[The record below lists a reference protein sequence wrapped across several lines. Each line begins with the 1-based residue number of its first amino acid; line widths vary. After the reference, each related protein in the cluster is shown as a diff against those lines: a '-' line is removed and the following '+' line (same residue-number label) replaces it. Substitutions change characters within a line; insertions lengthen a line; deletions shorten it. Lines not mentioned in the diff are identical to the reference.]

1 MKSIKSLPENE
12 EFYTRYAPLINGAKP
27 VSWLGQVLSGI
38 TEFAAFFFMIA
49 AAFYGFGQTVILVFA
64 VIGSTVG
71 VLVLEISKRF
81 FVPYGVRQIVYRR
94 FDGAERFIS
103 ILLICAGAVSLCM
116 SSVVSWVGSKYAVEA
131 IYPEAEQKDKSA
143 IDSLTSA
150 EQAQINDQWTA
161 DSASIAAR
169 YTPQLSAITKAA
181 RSAYSAKNRELS
193 ALESRERK
201 TGQNYSSKKSAIKIE
216 LSEIN
221 ADRDAKLAAIE
232 QQKGAELA
240 ALQLTRSNAI
250 AAIQARQGREWEA
263 IDQFNGASMKK
274 KDKAVASYGGG
285 LAVFCV
291 VADAL
296 LLILC
301 IISEIH
307 KKKSGITEKIVFHAY
322 DHAPGL
328 WDEFNEV
335 IAERFNSWARRK
347 IRGISARTQDPVIP
361 ETAKQIIDY
370 SGIGNTRLNLRVEDG
385 GERQEMVIRAKQ
397 VQQGLPL
404 DNRPPEITIAPIGT
418 QPSKNGHANGS
429 F

>member
-1 MKSIKSLPENE
+1 MKRIKSLPENE
-12 EFYTRYAPLINGAKP
+12 EFYTRYAPLIKGATP
-27 VSWLGQVLSGI
+27 VSWLGQIMSGV
-38 TEFAAFFFMIA
+38 TEFAAFFFMIS
-49 AAFYGFGQTVILVFA
+49 AAFYGFGQTVIIAFA
-64 VIGSTVG
+64 IVGSTVG
-71 VLVLEISKRF
+71 VLVLEIAKRF

-143 IDSLTSA
+143 IDSLTRA
-150 EQAQINDQWTA
+150 EQAQINDRWTA
-161 DSASIAAR
+161 DSAAVAAR
-169 YTPQLSAITKAA
+169 YAPQLSAISKAA
-181 RSAYSAKNRELS
+181 RSAYGAKNRELS

-263 IDQFNGASMKK
+263 IDQFNTTNRDK

-285 LAVFCV
+285 LAIFCV

-328 WDEFNEV
+328 WDEFSE
-335 IAERFNSWARRK
+335 ALTERWNSYIRRK
-347 IRGISARTQDPVIP
+347 IARFSAKTKEPVIP
-361 ETAKQIIDY
+361 ETAKQIIDF
-370 SGIGNTRLNLRVEDG
+370 SGVGNTRLNLRVEDG
-385 GERQEMVIRAKQ
+385 GERQEMVIRAKN
-397 VQQGLPL
+397 VQQGVPL
-404 DNRPPEITIAPIGT
+404 DNRPPEITITPFATP
-418 QPSKNGHANGS
+418 PAKNGHANGS